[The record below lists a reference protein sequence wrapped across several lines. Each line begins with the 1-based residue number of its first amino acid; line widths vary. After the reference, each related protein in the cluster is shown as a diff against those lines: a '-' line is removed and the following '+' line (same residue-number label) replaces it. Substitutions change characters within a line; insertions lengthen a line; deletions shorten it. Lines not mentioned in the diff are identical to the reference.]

1 MEHEPRTVRVDRL
14 KLLRL
19 RLQFGFTI
27 DDFEAEARIDSNT
40 AKKLLRGGPV
50 SITTLRKAASAFKI
64 TNHHE
69 LLHPEELAALGV
81 DPALAVSTKGV
92 LEWDIQRYVS
102 LWDKTAN
109 GLQYCVAK
117 LQHRYLPT
125 RYARGKCYWLQHLRV
140 GERQKL
146 EEHLRRHCEVCERV
160 NSERAR
166 KCPNIAKNI
175 TATFVEDG
183 GMWWILDEWEEG
195 PTLADCLKDGPLDA
209 ARVKN
214 VMSGIAEG
222 LAALHNKKV
231 IRRQLSPRFVIV
243 RSEDQCPVLTD
254 FELAKLLDGKT
265 VRPEDGWQEEPY
277 RAIEVVDD
285 RPVDER
291 ADVYSWGRIFVEAAI
306 GRLPAKGEEAE
317 HLKALSIPETLKQL
331 VAQCVAKTRSRRPEG
346 MAQILPA
353 LKGWKP

>member
-1 MEHEPRTVRVDRL
+1 VEHEPRTVRVDRL

-64 TNHHE
+64 TSHHE

-125 RYARGKCYWLQHLRV
+125 RFARGKCYWLQHLRV
-140 GERQKL
+140 GERQRL
-146 EEHLRRHCEVCERV
+146 EEHLRRHCDVCERV
-160 NSERAR
+160 GAH
-166 KCPNIAKNI
+166 PNVAKKI
-175 TATFVEDG
+175 TATFLQG
-183 GMWWILDEWEEG
+183 GRLWWVLDLEQAKPLLG
-195 PTLADCLKDGPLDA
+195 GAKD
-209 ARVKN
+209 
-214 VMSGIAEG
+214 S
-222 LAALHNKKV
+222 
-231 IRRQLSPRFVIV
+231 
-243 RSEDQCPVLTD
+243 
-254 FELAKLLDGKT
+254 GKT
-265 VRPEDGWQEEPY
+265 RNP
-277 RAIEVVDD
+277 
-285 RPVDER
+285 
-291 ADVYSWGRIFVEAAI
+291 
-306 GRLPAKGEEAE
+306 L
-317 HLKALSIPETLKQL
+317 
-331 VAQCVAKTRSRRPEG
+331 
-346 MAQILPA
+346 
-353 LKGWKP
+353 